1 MITSHHILV
10 ILLRF
15 RYSLGSEAEYKYI
28 GRVDCASWK
37 KNLARFTRLRITT
50 GGQINDSYG
59 PLFPRNLLSKPC
71 KDCERCEL
79 LVAAT
84 YQFPCMGSTPVPEPP
99 RWGWW
104 GELSFGGVNASAVHI
119 LVNDGGQ
126 VATFFE
132 TNMTLQNNTHPSTA
146 SIATSIP
153 LPNTICA
160 VFQAWGPDYRSASLP
175 LWKVDAVVVN
185 CDIISGSGTPTNF
198 WDGPPHFCAELEVRD
213 HAFPHG
219 VFDMGIDTTC
229 LVFEPPLEIEWT
241 TKPTF

>member
-1 MITSHHILV
+1 M
-10 ILLRF
+10 
-15 RYSLGSEAEYKYI
+15 A
-28 GRVDCASWK
+28 
-37 KNLARFTRLRITT
+37 RLRGIYN
-50 GGQINDSYG
+50 GSASENRLFWLDFSVPLVKINDSYG

-132 TNMTLQNNTHPSTA
+132 VGYS
-146 SIATSIP
+146 S
-153 LPNTICA
+153 
-160 VFQAWGPDYRSASLP
+160 
-175 LWKVDAVVVN
+175 K
-185 CDIISGSGTPTNF
+185 NF
-198 WDGPPHFCAELEVRD
+198 D
-213 HAFPHG
+213 
-219 VFDMGIDTTC
+219 
-229 LVFEPPLEIEWT
+229 
-241 TKPTF
+241 